1 MSRGSVWSVVWHR
14 DGKVAD
20 ASLEVLA
27 EARRI
32 ADVLGTETVA
42 VGFGDIDARM
52 IQMLG
57 RHGAGHVL
65 IATAPQLSRF
75 ATSPHSAALVQ
86 LINRCSPRVILVPG
100 TAAGRDLAPRVAART
115 GLGFVPDCS
124 FVRVDEEGT
133 VVATRPAL
141 DGKIAQRVAVG
152 AAGLLMIPPGIF
164 APRTFDDDRTPGT
177 ELVNLEDLPEP
188 DTELVS
194 SKHLEPA
201 DIELNEAAV
210 VVAGGLGMGGAGGF
224 RSLEKLAAVLGAKV
238 AASRRAT
245 DLGWVDRS
253 ALVGQTGTT
262 VRPALYI
269 ACGISGASQHVLGM
283 WESQMIVAINSDSS
297 APIFSLADVGVVG
310 DVATVVPQLTEA
322 FQHVLSERSGT

>member
-1 MSRGSVWSVVWHR
+1 MSSGSVWSVVWHR
-14 DGKVAD
+14 DGKVSD

-32 ADVLGTETVA
+32 ADRIGTQTVA
-42 VGFGDIDARM
+42 VGFGDIDDD
-52 IQMLG
+52 IVEILG
-57 RHGAGHVL
+57 LHGASRVL
-65 IATAPQLSRF
+65 VANAPQLSRF
-75 ATSPHSAALVQ
+75 ATSSHSAALIK
-86 LINRCSPRVILVPG
+86 LIGRDTPRVILVPG
-100 TAAGRDLAPRVAART
+100 TAAGRDLAPRVATRA
-115 GLGFVPDCS
+115 GLGLVPDCS
-124 FVRVDEEGT
+124 FVRVDEGRT

-141 DGKIAQRVAVG
+141 DGKIAQRVAVE

-164 APRTFDDDRTPGT
+164 ASRTFDDNRTPET
-177 ELVNLEDLPEP
+177 EVVNLTDLPEP

-201 DIELNEAAV
+201 DIELNEAEV
-210 VVAGGLGMGGAGGF
+210 VVAGGLGMGGEGGF

-262 VRPALYI
+262 VRSALYI

-283 WESQMIVAINSDSS
+283 WESQMIVAVNSDSN

-322 FQHVLSERSGT
+322 FQQVLSERAEP